1 MNMTTEQKAA
11 RLEMIKAAA
20 KRVEF
25 KKRQAANAATLR
37 RWTDEPERTP
47 RGKKNNDEYTDAL
60 LDKLDENHNHWTDGA
75 KYAATHYGAVAR
87 NTLREWDE

>member
-1 MNMTTEQKAA
+1 MDKAK

-20 KRVEF
+20 KRIEF

-37 RWTDEPERTP
+37 RWTDEPERKS
-47 RGKKNNDEYTDAL
+47 RAKKTEDEYTDSV
-60 LDKLDENHNHWTDGA
+60 LDKLDENFNHWTDGA
-75 KYAATHYGAVAR
+75 KYADTHYGAVAR